1 MAWPGKQLPVALGAV
16 SGDVGCAGRFSTSL
30 ETNGGGG
37 RVAYETEQGFTPLSG
52 AAQQGFTFLPRA
64 AQQGFTLIELL
75 VALMIFAMLTG
86 AGVLLLGN
94 SVSAQAQV
102 KARLDDMVAVQRA
115 AGALSADLGQAV
127 PRITRTEAGTLAP
140 AFWSHRDGEAQ
151 PVLQFVRG
159 GWDNLGN
166 LPRPS
171 VQKVEYWVRQ
181 GRLERRTY
189 AQLDGAA
196 GEEPAALL
204 EHVEDVVLRFRDHQ
218 GKWRED
224 WTPGQPDLMPR
235 AVEMVVTRTGEPPV
249 TLRFLVA
256 PGPVERLDAAG
267 GEAAGG

>member
-1 MAWPGKQLPVALGAV
+1 M
-16 SGDVGCAGRFSTSL
+16 T
-30 ETNGGGG
+30 
-37 RVAYETEQGFTPLSG
+37 
-52 AAQQGFTFLPRA
+52 AAPARQEA
-64 AQQGFTLIELL
+64 GFTLIELL
-75 VALMIFAMLTG
+75 VALTIFAMLAG

-102 KARLDDMVAVQRA
+102 KARLDDMAAVQRA

-127 PRITRTEAGTLAP
+127 ARITRTQNGTLAP
-140 AFWSHRDGEAQ
+140 AFWSHRDGEGA

-159 GWDNLGN
+159 GWDNLGD

-171 VQKVEYWVRQ
+171 LQKIEYWVRQ

>member
-1 MAWPGKQLPVALGAV
+1 MGQFTSKGPRA
-16 SGDVGCAGRFSTSL
+16 SGPT
-30 ETNGGGG
+30 
-37 RVAYETEQGFTPLSG
+37 RV
-52 AAQQGFTFLPRA
+52 QQGFTTSLRS

-75 VALMIFAMLTG
+75 VALMIFAMLAA

-102 KARLDDMVAVQRA
+102 KARLDDMAAVQRA
-115 AGALSADLGQAV
+115 GGALAGDLGQAV

-140 AFWSHRDGEAQ
+140 AFWAHDGGEGE
-151 PVLQFVRG
+151 PVMQFVRG
-159 GWDNLGN
+159 GWDNLGD

-171 VQKVEYWVRQ
+171 LQKVEYWVRQ

-204 EHVEDVVLRFRDHQ
+204 DNIEAVTLRYRDAQ
-218 GKWRED
+218 GEWRED
-224 WTPGQPDLMPR
+224 WMPNQPNLLPK
-235 AVEMVVTRTGEPPV
+235 AVEMSITRTGELPV

-256 PGPVERLDAAG
+256 PGPVEKPLEEVTGAAG
-267 GEAAGG
+267 A